1 MAALGILPAQAQTA
15 SEIVLYNFL
24 VAPKG
29 ANTHAG
35 VIRDSAGNLYGTTQ
49 HGGTGFGVVYKHE
62 PANRHHFAHLL
73 RDNLPRGVGP
83 RAETDPT
90 SGKVGAFIGVLGK
103 IRWARPNAEN
113 INRENEH
120 EQQTIA
126 TETND

>member
-35 VIRDSAGNLYGTTQ
+35 VIRDSAGNLY
-49 HGGTGFGVVYKHE
+49 FGVVYKHE